1 MRRRFVRGSSP
12 EGEQAWL
19 FDDLAAFAGTFAG
32 IAAAMQLSEDQFV
45 GFVQEVS
52 PASIQSCPA
61 RRAPPCL
68 VQALNP
74 PKLLFPN
81 ATALLSPALANRLC
95 GTKSPNGKRS

>member
-52 PASIQSCPA
+52 PASNPVPPGPQCPI
-61 RRAPPCL
+61 RAWY
-68 VQALNP
+68 
-74 PKLLFPN
+74 
-81 ATALLSPALANRLC
+81 RL
-95 GTKSPNGKRS
+95 